1 MDIIEKL
8 KDDNHYYGKFG
19 KQFLSNSDIGTLL
32 KNPKMFKKE
41 SIPSLPMLQGRYF
54 HTMMLEPEKIKDFKV
69 CEATT
74 RTTKLYKETISELD
88 EDIIIL
94 QKEVNEIQKLCEEVK
109 KNVFFNELIYDENN
123 IFEQPAISEIGNM
136 MWKGKA
142 DIITSDVIVDL
153 KTTARI
159 DDFPKSARRYKYDS
173 QAWIY
178 SQLFKKPML
187 FLVIEK
193 NSARTGLYDCSD
205 EFLDAGR
212 EKVHRALEIYNT
224 FFGESPTEDI
234 DQFFINQ
241 TL

>member
-1 MDIIEKL
+1 MDTIEKL

-32 KNPKMFKKE
+32 HNPKMFRKD
-41 SIPSLPMLQGRYF
+41 SAPSLPMLQGSYF
-54 HTMMLEPEKIKDFKV
+54 HTLMLEPEKIKDFKV
-69 CEATT
+69 CETTT
-74 RTTKLYKETISELD
+74 RTTKLYKETISEID

-94 QKEVNEIQKLCEEVK
+94 QKEVNEILKLCEEVK
-109 KNVFFNELIYDENN
+109 KNVFFNELIYDEANV
-123 IFEQPAISEIGNM
+123 FEQPAIAQLGGM
-136 MWKGKA
+136 TWKGKA
-142 DIITSDVIVDL
+142 DIITPDVIVDL

-159 DDFPKSARRYKYDS
+159 DDFRKSASRYNYDS

-205 EFLDAGR
+205 EFLDRGR
-212 EKVHRALEIYNT
+212 TKVHKALEIYNT
-224 FFGESPTEDI
+224 CFGESPTEDI